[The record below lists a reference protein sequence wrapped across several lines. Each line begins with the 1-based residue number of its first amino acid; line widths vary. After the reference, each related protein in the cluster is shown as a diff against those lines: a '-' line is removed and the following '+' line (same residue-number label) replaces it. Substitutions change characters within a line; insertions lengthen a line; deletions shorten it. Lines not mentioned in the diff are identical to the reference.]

1 MQPIRRMAYK
11 NSEIREAEQ
20 HFLGE
25 VAAVLNHF
33 LTQRQERAAGLAAR
47 YQQLY
52 EAVQDEEEQA
62 GPAYVLALQAFRAQ
76 LFAELTHWKD
86 GLEQEGYGHLPQQM
100 HAACKTYVEAQA
112 SQLVVREVSRPYQLS
127 ALRNPLLYPSAL
139 WFNFKLRL
147 RSRLRR
153 LRNAGRRLLRKAP
166 QDVTVYRNRRLPFR
180 ALLSEH
186 IYSTY
191 WPGLLPLF
199 DDFLSG
205 QSKLVAGIWALDE
218 ALDNY
223 SFSVLQEQPD
233 AALLPEGLLSRL
245 KVLVKGGEMALEAF
259 LRAHQELIQSAFN
272 EADRLLP
279 KLDTLYVSQQRFRP
293 EVLRHQVQQGLHKS
307 QRKLGDWNRTYLAL
321 ADDWAMDVELSH
333 LYFSVFGAYHRM
345 QHSMLGHLEEDLDAA
360 FEQIEVYL
368 SDSRRRLE
376 EEAPGNPG
384 AVLRKERRNAQHDLA
399 DRHLAGLVEK
409 LSISFTGDFDLLK
422 TELDVLLQGLAEQR
436 TYIKQRGYFSGASA
450 SSIEEISPRELLQ
463 FEAIP
468 ALQKRIKTLRLFSEQ
483 RLEEARLQLMG
494 LATVWDF
501 SLESALLLL
510 GEADGGADKALE
522 GALEG
527 ARRAREQLREARSLV
542 QSIPEQA
549 DAELKSGII
558 QFNLDVQKLKNTDNV
573 FELNLKVARI
583 KALEQSRR
591 LRKQIL
597 EGFRTL
603 LPQLWRL
610 IKSGYLKLLRL
621 VKDIKQRV
629 GFVEHKKYMT
639 FELSEFINETQEVL
653 RQLPFVYQRLF
664 QLTPTNE
671 TRFFVNREKE
681 LGELKQAWANWQKDR
696 FITVAVIGDKGSG
709 VSSLLNHFLAETHI
723 TIPVLRATLGAK
735 NFTLAQ
741 YLDFFNELFQPDQ
754 PFTSNEILIAWLNQ
768 GESRVVVIENLQHF
782 YLKQVNGFEN
792 LQRLFEL
799 MSNTMKKVFWTGAFT
814 THTWA
819 YLDKTLYISNYFTNE
834 VFLQALSTEAIEE
847 IITRRNKIS
856 GFRLHFLSDPE
867 TRERKDF
874 AAMDEREQQVY
885 LREQLFRKLSR
896 LSYGNISLAQLYWL
910 RQTRK
915 VHAHSIDIGY
925 IKEIDFSFIKELK
938 AEELFVLQTIVLH
951 DGLCLTDF
959 CSVMGKSEA
968 AAKNLLIPMLEK
980 GFLIRP
986 RQKFTINPIVF
997 NPVVNYLHSR
1007 NFIS

>member
-1 MQPIRRMAYK
+1 
-11 NSEIREAEQ
+11 
-20 HFLGE
+20 
-25 VAAVLNHF
+25 
-33 LTQRQERAAGLAAR
+33 
-47 YQQLY
+47 
-52 EAVQDEEEQA
+52 
-62 GPAYVLALQAFRAQ
+62 
-76 LFAELTHWKD
+76 
-86 GLEQEGYGHLPQQM
+86 
-100 HAACKTYVEAQA
+100 
-112 SQLVVREVSRPYQLS
+112 
-127 ALRNPLLYPSAL
+127 
-139 WFNFKLRL
+139 
-147 RSRLRR
+147 
-153 LRNAGRRLLRKAP
+153 
-166 QDVTVYRNRRLPFR
+166 
-180 ALLSEH
+180 
-186 IYSTY
+186 
-191 WPGLLPLF
+191 
-199 DDFLSG
+199 
-205 QSKLVAGIWALDE
+205 
-218 ALDNY
+218 
-223 SFSVLQEQPD
+223 
-233 AALLPEGLLSRL
+233 
-245 KVLVKGGEMALEAF
+245 
-259 LRAHQELIQSAFN
+259 
-272 EADRLLP
+272 
-279 KLDTLYVSQQRFRP
+279 
-293 EVLRHQVQQGLHKS
+293 
-307 QRKLGDWNRTYLAL
+307 
-321 ADDWAMDVELSH
+321 
-333 LYFSVFGAYHRM
+333 
-345 QHSMLGHLEEDLDAA
+345 
-360 FEQIEVYL
+360 
-368 SDSRRRLE
+368 
-376 EEAPGNPG
+376 
-384 AVLRKERRNAQHDLA
+384 
-399 DRHLAGLVEK
+399 
-409 LSISFTGDFDLLK
+409 
-422 TELDVLLQGLAEQR
+422 
-436 TYIKQRGYFSGASA
+436 
-450 SSIEEISPRELLQ
+450 
-463 FEAIP
+463 
-468 ALQKRIKTLRLFSEQ
+468 
-483 RLEEARLQLMG
+483 
-494 LATVWDF
+494 
-501 SLESALLLL
+501 
-510 GEADGGADKALE
+510 
-522 GALEG
+522 
-527 ARRAREQLREARSLV
+527 
-542 QSIPEQA
+542 
-549 DAELKSGII
+549 
-558 QFNLDVQKLKNTDNV
+558 
-573 FELNLKVARI
+573 
-583 KALEQSRR
+583 
-591 LRKQIL
+591 
-597 EGFRTL
+597 
-603 LPQLWRL
+603 
-610 IKSGYLKLLRL
+610 
-621 VKDIKQRV
+621 
-629 GFVEHKKYMT
+629 MT